1 MNLRKRA
8 AIAAALGVLSS
19 TPDLAADKFVPFSI
33 DEATFNAWRAY
44 LAEQPHKFAGPL
56 DNDLIAFENRARE
69 EAKKVEA
76 AKTEAA
82 KPPAEGDKK

>member
-1 MNLRKRA
+1 MSLRNRA
-8 AIAAALGVLSS
+8 AVAAVLGILSS
-19 TPDLAADKFVPFSI
+19 TPALAADKYVPFAI

-69 EAKKVEA
+69 AAKVAEA
-76 AKTEAA
+76 AKAEAA
-82 KPPAEGDKK
+82 KPPAETDKK